1 MSNKTIAFIPV
12 RGGSK
17 SIPYKNI
24 KNICGKPLV
33 IWTIE
38 AALFANQID
47 EVVISTDSDL
57 IEQTIEEYFNLNKND
72 RLTKLKIYRRNA
84 ENASDEA
91 TTESAMLEYVHNNQF
106 ETIVLI
112 QATSPLLS
120 TEDINLG
127 ISKYHNEGFDSILSV
142 VRQKRFIWNHIE
154 GTSAVKPYN
163 YQIDKRPRRQENN
176 GFLVENGALYITSRE
191 LLLSTGQRISGNIGY
206 IEMPEET
213 YFELDEP
220 SDWIIAEELLKIRHG
235 VSYNTNIVSA
245 NNDNVGI
252 SSKAK
257 KIKLFAMDCDGVLTD
272 AGMYYSANGDELKKF
287 NTKDG
292 MGIRLLHEARIR
304 TAIIT
309 GENTQI
315 VKNRAGKLGIK
326 EVHQGV
332 NDKVAVMQEIC
343 DKYGYNFDEVAY
355 IGDDIND
362 AELLKKVGLSFTI
375 ADGHQSLNKIVDYKT
390 SCLGGHGA
398 VREAIDLILANK
410 FI

>member
-38 AALFANQID
+38 AALFASDID

-84 ENASDEA
+84 ENATDEA
-91 TTESAMLEYVHNNQF
+91 TTESAMLEYAHNNQF
-106 ETIVLI
+106 TTIVLI
-112 QATSPLLS
+112 QATSPLLT

-127 ISKYHNEGFDSILSV
+127 IDKYHNKGFDSILSV
-142 VRQKRFIWNHIE
+142 VRQKRFIWNHIDN
-154 GTSAVKPYN
+154 TNTVKPHN
-163 YQIDKRPRRQENN
+163 YQIDKRPRRQEYD
-176 GFLVENGALYITSRE
+176 GFIVENGALYITSRE
-191 LLLSTGQRISGNIGY
+191 LLLNTGQRISGNIGY

-213 YFELDEP
+213 YFELDEQ
-220 SDWIIAEELLKIRHG
+220 SDWIIVEELLKLRNGI
-235 VSYNTNIVSA
+235 SDNTNIVST
-245 NNDNVGI
+245 NSDNVDI

-257 KIKLFAMDCDGVLTD
+257 NIKLFAMDCDGVLTD
-272 AGMYYSANGDELKKF
+272 AGMYYSANGNELKKF

-292 MGIRLLHEARIR
+292 MGIRLLHEAGIT

-309 GENTQI
+309 GEDTQI
-315 VKNRAGKLGIK
+315 VKNRAAKLNIK
-326 EVHQGV
+326 EVHLGA
-332 NDKVAVMQEIC
+332 NNKVAVMEAIC
-343 DKYGYNFDEVAY
+343 DKFGYKFSEIAF

-362 AELLKKVGLSFTI
+362 LQLLKRVGLSFTV
-375 ADGHQSLNKIVDYKT
+375 ADGHQELKKIVDYQT
-390 SCLGGHGA
+390 TRIGGHGA

-410 FI
+410 